1 MSQFGS
7 SSQAKLATCSI
18 KLQDLLNEVVKHYDC
33 KVISGHRTL
42 KEQMEL
48 YELGRSTKD
57 GVERKSK
64 HQTRPSKA
72 VDVVPYPV
80 DWEDLERFR
89 AFGGF
94 VLGVA
99 SQMGV
104 KIRWGGDWDSDW
116 TFTDQRFIDL
126 PHFEIVG

>member
-1 MSQFGS
+1 MPQFGS

-18 KLQDLLNEVVKHYDC
+18 KLQELLNEVVKHHDC

-48 YELGRSTKD
+48 YDLGRSTKD

-99 SQMGV
+99 SQMDIR
-104 KIRWGGDWDSDW
+104 IRWGGDWDSDW
-116 TFTDQRFIDL
+116 MFTDQRFIDM